1 MVIEREAYHPIAE
14 RIRSV
19 LADGGI
25 PLERARPPWMLS
37 APSRLLRSLG
47 GKIVRE
53 SVPEHIEFMTGK
65 DFELLVNPNGVTLQ
79 GLPRDTA
86 RAHALLAE
94 AMTWTAALQTMDPEA
109 QDLEKRIKD
118 VWSVYA
124 GDPMA
129 HEGSAVL
136 RARVHEIAEELSR
149 LSVPFDEWEVLYRQ
163 TLQVNRALFGKEP
176 LLEQSLEGKEN
187 AMNETEKP
195 ATLARPSAEDRAAD
209 PSALSTPTLIGEILR
224 EGKRLVE
231 KELAMVRWLGV
242 AVGAAVGAVVLLLV
256 AAAFALTSLM
266 AGWIASLAIAG
277 ALFLVAAVAGLIGW
291 KKRVR
296 SPLAS
301 TRKTLK
307 EDVEWA
313 KNRVA

>member
-1 MVIEREAYHPIAE
+1 
-14 RIRSV
+14 
-19 LADGGI
+19 
-25 PLERARPPWMLS
+25 
-37 APSRLLRSLG
+37 
-47 GKIVRE
+47 
-53 SVPEHIEFMTGK
+53 
-65 DFELLVNPNGVTLQ
+65 
-79 GLPRDTA
+79 
-86 RAHALLAE
+86 
-94 AMTWTAALQTMDPEA
+94 
-109 QDLEKRIKD
+109 
-118 VWSVYA
+118 
-124 GDPMA
+124 
-129 HEGSAVL
+129 
-136 RARVHEIAEELSR
+136 
-149 LSVPFDEWEVLYRQ
+149 
-163 TLQVNRALFGKEP
+163 
-176 LLEQSLEGKEN
+176 
-187 AMNETEKP
+187 MNETEKP

-231 KELAMVRWLGV
+231 KEVALARQEIKADIRSELAMVRWLGV